1 MFIFDIKMIRTY
13 TIWLIFFFASL
24 SLVSCGTPVQT
35 KSTASPSKH
44 DEMCYVDYSNSLS
57 SSICAWYWA
66 EGSPQCYTEMRNEM
80 IKRSLIFTPRE
91 QCGKPMPAHKAA
103 QLPLTCNINIIA
115 ASPSSLCQLYYNNSM
130 PACDAGIRSDFAQRG
145 FKLMPMSACGQPLPN
160 FNKTD
165 SKPTNCNLSQLSTS
179 VLCENYWGNKTP
191 SCDSYTGSE
200 LRTRGFELT
209 PREQCGKELIS
220 EDKVSLKYPKQVK
233 VGCENI
239 IKKIKNSSD
248 PLISACN
255 LHHRSMDLDSIKC
268 KSNIVEI
275 ININSKGVGKSFG
288 SCGRIE

>member
-24 SLVSCGTPVQT
+24 SLVSCGSPTYTPAAKYTPKRDDVC
-35 KSTASPSKH
+35 H
-44 DEMCYVDYSNSLS
+44 MNFDNYYS
-57 SSICAWYWA
+57 SSICALYWNNTA
-66 EGSPQCYTEMRNEM
+66 TQCDSAMRVEMN
-80 IKRSLIFTPRE
+80 KRSTTISPAD
-91 QCGKPMPAHKAA
+91 QCGKPMPAQKAS
-103 QLPLTCNINIIA
+103 QIPLTCNINIKA

-145 FKLMPMSACGQPLPN
+145 FKLMPMSACGQPLLN